1 MLFPVLAA
9 HICLSRMHIEKDA
22 RAGIFFYIGSSL
34 LNNRERFFQL
44 ISDLPFLFDVGA
56 TLSHHRYNFSAL
68 SNRILSMISFALLTE
83 RYPSS
88 IFSVRTLH
96 SEKRNARR
104 EP

>member
-1 MLFPVLAA
+1 MMKDLR
-9 HICLSRMHIEKDA
+9 ICSNLPLLQLQNR
-22 RAGIFFYIGSSL
+22 L
-34 LNNRERFFQL
+34 LNSWERFFQL
-44 ISDLPFLFDVGA
+44 ISDLSFLSVVGA

-96 SEKRNARR
+96 SEKRNARS